1 MKDIKLAL
9 PVVVRSSF
17 IDMCSC
23 HRELAE
29 VLLRGEEVITGEG
42 KIVSRK
48 ELNENCIFGSE
59 AVRFLRN
66 ALDLPDVVITHIPV
80 NSIYDAI
87 SDFGTMADINYFLY
101 RIKASCRRIAR
112 LAELKAPPII
122 MINEYRMLQ
131 EHVEDLLDNGW
142 SSHPHE
148 VEYKDGEKEIR
159 KSLKDIGFSIGTG
172 ICRR

>member
-1 MKDIKLAL
+1 MKDIKLVL
-9 PVVVRSSF
+9 PIIVRESLT
-17 IDMCSC
+17 DMCPC

-29 VLLRGEEVITGEG
+29 RLLRGEKAITSEG

-59 AVRFLRN
+59 AVSFLRN
-66 ALDLPDVVITHIPV
+66 ALDLPDVSITHIPV
-80 NSIYDAI
+80 NGIYDAI

-101 RIKASCRRIAR
+101 RIKASCRWITR
-112 LAELKAPPII
+112 LAELKVPPII

-131 EHVEDLLDNGW
+131 ERVEDLLDNGW

-148 VEYKDGEKEIR
+148 VEYKDGEKESR

>member
-1 MKDIKLAL
+1 MKDINLVL
-9 PVVVRSSF
+9 PVVVRSSLT
-17 IDMCSC
+17 DMCSC

-48 ELNENCIFGSE
+48 ELNENCTFGSE

-66 ALDLPDVVITHIPV
+66 AIDLPDVSITHIPV
-80 NSIYDAI
+80 NSIYDTI

-101 RIKASCRRIAR
+101 RIKASCRRLAR

-131 EHVEDLLDNGW
+131 ERVEDLLDNGW

-148 VEYKDGEKEIR
+148 VEYKDGGKETR

>member
-1 MKDIKLAL
+1 MKDIKLVL
-9 PVVVRSSF
+9 PIIVRESLT
-17 IDMCSC
+17 DMCPC

-29 VLLRGEEVITGEG
+29 RLLRGEKAITSEG
-42 KIVSRK
+42 KTVPGE
-48 ELNENCIFGSE
+48 ELDENCIFGSE
-59 AVRFLRN
+59 AVRVLRN
-66 ALDLPDVVITHIPV
+66 TLDLPDVVITHIPV

-112 LAELKAPPII
+112 LAELKAPPVI
-122 MINEYRMLQ
+122 MTNEYRMLQ
-131 EHVEDLLDNGW
+131 ERVEDLLNNGW

-148 VEYKDGEKEIR
+148 VAYKDGEKETR

>member
-1 MKDIKLAL
+1 MNLQEKDIIAYY
-9 PVVVRSSF
+9 R
-17 IDMCSC
+17 D
-23 HRELAE
+23 
-29 VLLRGEEVITGEG
+29 
-42 KIVSRK
+42 
-48 ELNENCIFGSE
+48 
-59 AVRFLRN
+59 
-66 ALDLPDVVITHIPV
+66 DVVITHIPV

-112 LAELKAPPII
+112 LAELKAPPVI
-122 MINEYRMLQ
+122 MTNEYRMLQ
-131 EHVEDLLDNGW
+131 ERVEDLLNNGW

-148 VEYKDGEKEIR
+148 VAYKDGEKETR

>member
-1 MKDIKLAL
+1 MKDINLVL
-9 PVVVRSSF
+9 PVVVRSSLT
-17 IDMCSC
+17 DMCSC

-42 KIVSRK
+42 KIVSRE

-66 ALDLPDVVITHIPV
+66 ALDLPDVVIIHIPV

-131 EHVEDLLDNGW
+131 ERVEDLLDNGW